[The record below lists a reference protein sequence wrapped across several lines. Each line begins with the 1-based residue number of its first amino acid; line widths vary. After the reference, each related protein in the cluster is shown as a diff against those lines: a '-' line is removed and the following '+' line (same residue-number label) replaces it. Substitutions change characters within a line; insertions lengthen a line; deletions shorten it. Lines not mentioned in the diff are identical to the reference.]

1 MNNRDEWILSYQ
13 NPMISR
19 KKWQTTIDFIAK
31 LYEAPVACLVQATS
45 QGIQVVIRSQNRETP
60 LTAGEKFPRG
70 EDNFFEHT
78 IHANQSF
85 YVNQATHNKE
95 WSQTDLVRDDGI
107 NSFLGIPLFWPDGSI
122 FGALCIM
129 DFAITHY
136 SEMFL
141 GLTEQ
146 FRDMIEADL
155 LLNSQ
160 FVQLLD
166 LSTRDDLS
174 HLLNRQGFF
183 LQAEKHIHLAQRLD
197 QSVGMLAIDLNNLRG
212 INENHGHR
220 IGDKAIAALGA
231 TLFRVLRESDV
242 AGRIDGDE
250 FIVVAL
256 AQNLEGM
263 TALSHRIHGELKNQI
278 TGDLIN
284 VPISV
289 SIGMLIFNST
299 KITQIDEMVSC
310 TSAQLQQQKH
320 QAKQH
325 IG

>member
-45 QGIQVVIRSQNRETP
+45 QGIQVVIRSQNHETP
-60 LTAGEKFPRG
+60 FSAGEKFPRG
-70 EDNFFEHT
+70 QDSFFEHA
-78 IHANQSF
+78 IHANQKL
-85 YVNQATHNKE
+85 YVNQATHDAE
-95 WSQTDLVRDDGI
+95 WKKTDLVQSGGI
-107 NSFLGIPLFWPDGSI
+107 NSFLGVPLCWPDGST

-136 SEMFL
+136 SDMYL

-155 LLNSQ
+155 LLNNQ
-160 FVQLLD
+160 FLQLLD

-197 QSVGMLAIDLNNLRG
+197 QSVGLLATDLDNLRS
-212 INENHGHR
+212 INENFGHR
-220 IGDKAIAALGA
+220 IGDKAIAALG
-231 TLFRVLRESDV
+231 TSIFNVLRESDV

-250 FIVVAL
+250 FVVVAL
-256 AQNLEGM
+256 AQTQEGM
-263 TALSHRIHGELKNQI
+263 TTLSQRIRTELKNHI
-278 TGDLIN
+278 TGELAN

-289 SIGMLIFNST
+289 SIGVKVYKST
-299 KITQIDEMVSC
+299 EITQIDEMVSC
-310 TSAQLQQQKH
+310 ASAHLQQE
-320 QAKQH
+320 KQPVKQRL
-325 IG
+325 G